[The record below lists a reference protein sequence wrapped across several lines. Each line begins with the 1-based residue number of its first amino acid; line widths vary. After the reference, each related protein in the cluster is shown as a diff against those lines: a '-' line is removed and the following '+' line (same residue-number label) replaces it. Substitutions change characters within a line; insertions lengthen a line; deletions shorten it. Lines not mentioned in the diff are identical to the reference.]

1 MPVWAESRPLSNSS
15 VIDSPARSDTQK
27 TETKSFDTL
36 GLAEPIAQVLAKRG
50 YETPSPIQALA
61 IPAVL
66 EGRDVF
72 GTAQTGTGK
81 TAAFALPI
89 LHDLFEAGHRG
100 GKGRGKFG
108 RPPRALVLCP
118 TRELAVQIFDSFVA
132 YGRNVPLRHA
142 AVYGGVSQFR
152 QEKALKTGVDVLIA
166 TPGRLMDLHQQGLV
180 DLGSIEVLVLDEAD
194 RMLDMGFL
202 PDMRKIAA
210 LTPDAR
216 QTLLFSATA
225 SKAIKALADGILK
238 NPVHLETERES
249 TTVERIAQ
257 QAYVVDKANK
267 GNLLRALLGRDHAGN
282 AKVGRTLVF
291 TKTKHGADR
300 LVKQLDRAGIHANAI
315 HGNKT
320 QNARTRALTAFKKDS
335 RGVLVAT
342 DVASRGIDVSGITHV
357 VNFDMP
363 VDAETYVHRVGRTAR
378 AGASGVAITFCQ
390 PDEIGDLAHVER
402 RTKANIGPGDEL
414 PADLGGLAEP
424 YRRPERPA
432 RSNAGSN
439 GQRSKKQGRRP
450 GGRPTSNSGPA
461 GNRRPGGPRRGPN
474 KNYRGGAKSARGGR
488 RPEST
493 RR

>member
-1 MPVWAESRPLSNSS
+1 M
-15 VIDSPARSDTQK
+15 IDSPVHTDPKTTDTP
-27 TETKSFDTL
+27 SFDAL
-36 GLAEPIAQVLAKRG
+36 GLADPIARVLAKRG

-89 LHDLFEAGHRG
+89 LHDLFEAGHADK
-100 GKGRGKFG
+100 KGRGKFG
-108 RPPRALVLCP
+108 RAPRALVLCP

-166 TPGRLMDLHQQGLV
+166 TPGRLMDLHQQGLI

-202 PDMRKIAA
+202 PDMKRIAA
-210 LTPDAR
+210 LTPEAR

-225 SKAIKALADGILK
+225 SKAIKALANGLLK
-238 NPVHLETERES
+238 DPVHLETTPES

-257 QAYVVDKANK
+257 QAYVVEKANK
-267 GNLLRALLGRDHAGN
+267 ANLLKALLG
-282 AKVGRTLVF
+282 AKGVERTLVF

-300 LVKQLDRAGIHANAI
+300 LVKQLDRVGIHANAI

-320 QNARTRALTAFKKDS
+320 QNARTRALAAFKKDT

-357 VNFDMP
+357 INFDMP
-363 VDAETYVHRVGRTAR
+363 ADAETYVHRVGRTAR
-378 AGASGVAITFCQ
+378 AGASGIAITFCE
-390 PDEIGDLAHVER
+390 PEEARDLGFIQH
-402 RTKANIGPGDEL
+402 RTKANIEPGDALEG
-414 PADLGGLAEP
+414 ADANLATG
-424 YRRPERPA
+424 YVKPERPA
-432 RSNAGSN
+432 RPANGGGGGGGSGGGRGGRGGPRGGGYR
-439 GQRSKKQGRRP
+439 GQRSGGSGGGGGGGKPGGKPNGYRGRGKP
-450 GGRPTSNSGPA
+450 GGRSGGSRGTPRA
-461 GNRRPGGPRRGPN
+461 GRS
-474 KNYRGGAKSARGGR
+474 GARQS
-488 RPEST
+488 
-493 RR
+493 